1 LNITKLATTKESDSK
16 LFDGEGNWEET
27 KNYKADVTVVFNK
40 PTNVDALAIKAG
52 SGLANQNPH
61 YIHAQIWTG
70 KHKQDVI
77 RKTTW
82 KAKNIQEIRLWTGHL
97 AGVTKVEFFLRNA
110 KKTEKTMKVDEL
122 VFFQQK

>member
-52 SGLANQNPH
+52 SGLAN
-61 YIHAQIWTG
+61 
-70 KHKQDVI
+70 
-77 RKTTW
+77 
-82 KAKNIQEIRLWTGHL
+82 
-97 AGVTKVEFFLRNA
+97 
-110 KKTEKTMKVDEL
+110 
-122 VFFQQK
+122 